1 MRVCVLEARELDL
14 SLVAFLSQTAP
25 QQLTERE
32 RTRFVKQVELA
43 LTLSQPIGVS
53 ELDQV
58 VGTAALARVEGTTDV
73 VSSTLETRD
82 FTICCNEPHPLPPD
96 KPLLLLKCADRQSAQ
111 PGDVVTFFLR
121 YSNHGGQPLT
131 DVAVSDSL
139 SGRLEYVPGSA
150 EADRDAVFTTEQNEA
165 GSMILRWEISG
176 RLAPDE
182 SGVLRFQAK
191 VR

>member
-1 MRVCVLEARELDL
+1 M
-14 SLVAFLSQTAP
+14 SG
-25 QQLTERE
+25 
-32 RTRFVKQVELA
+32 VE
-43 LTLSQPIGVS
+43 QI
-53 ELDQV
+53 
-58 VGTAALARVEGTTDV
+58 VGTAALARVEGHTDV

-82 FTICCNEPHPLPPD
+82 FTICCNEPHPVPPD

-121 YSNHGGQPLT
+121 YSNHGGRPLT

-139 SGRLEYVPGSA
+139 SARLEYVAGSA
-150 EADRDAVFTTEQNEA
+150 QSDHDAVFTTEQNEA
-165 GSMILRWEISG
+165 GSVILRWEISG
-176 RLAPDE
+176 RLLPDQ